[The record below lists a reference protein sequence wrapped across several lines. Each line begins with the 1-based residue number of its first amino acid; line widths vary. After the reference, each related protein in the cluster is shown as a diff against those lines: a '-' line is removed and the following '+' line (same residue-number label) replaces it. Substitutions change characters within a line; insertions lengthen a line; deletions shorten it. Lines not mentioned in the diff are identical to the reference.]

1 MSNKYSAI
9 LYDLDGT
16 LTDSVPLI
24 MQCFHL
30 AYNDVLG
37 EVTRTDEDLMS
48 YIGKPLMTIFADKH
62 DQETA
67 QKLFDSYLRFNEK
80 MLQEDKLPLF
90 DGIMDSLIRLHN
102 AGVRQGI
109 VTSKRRVSLMT
120 TLKVKKMEYLF
131 EQITVCED
139 TDEHKPSGAP
149 LVYSAQQMGIEDM
162 SSILYVGDA
171 VVDYQSALDAGTD
184 FVLVDWTKMNREE
197 FRRFGTPKVI
207 KSLDELL

>member
-1 MSNKYSAI
+1 MSNKYSAV

-16 LTDSVPLI
+16 LTDSIPLI
-24 MQCFHL
+24 MNCFRL
-30 AYNDVLG
+30 AYMDVLG

-90 DGIMDSLIRLHN
+90 DGIMESLIRLHK

-149 LVYSAQQMGIEDM
+149 LIYSAQKMGIEDL
-162 SSILYVGDA
+162 SSIIYVGDA

-184 FVLVDWTKMNREE
+184 FALVDWTKMPRDG
-197 FRRFGTPKVI
+197 FMQYGTPKII